1 MSNSD
6 TSAEEHRAL
15 KAAIVASRLIIGVG
29 LTFLFVQLVADI
41 IAATLVCRARVC
53 GPFGSYSVGL
63 VILMIGAVLLVVA
76 IIGARP
82 RLAAPAQERGIS
94 SATGTT
100 LWEGEPSRVSA
111 PTKISLNIESGS
123 SSARVETQKAID
135 EPS

>member
-1 MSNSD
+1 MSNPD

-100 LWEGEPSRVSA
+100 LWEVSA